1 MLVLLTD
8 GAATVSCSRGDDVP
22 PAQTPCQ
29 QTPAS
34 PKQEPAAGIPT
45 ADGEW
50 ADSLFVAF

>member
-22 PAQTPCQ
+22 PAQTPRQ
-29 QTPAS
+29 QTPA
-34 PKQEPAAGIPT
+34 PPQQEPAAGIPT

-50 ADSLFVAF
+50 ADSIFVDF